1 MWRPMRRVGPPSHCL
16 PPVLTMLSFLL
27 EWSYFEISPGQVFQ
41 AVTFL
46 ITSEGCCALHGN
58 EALFVSAAALLSG
71 IPIRSCILQAN
82 AIWVVSKEFLREN
95 SSLITRLIQRKKTY
109 LALFLMLN
117 SYVYSGFNFSC
128 IKTTYEHKLLV
139 LNRHACLYYCV
150 HLFNWFKKRSWTK
163 FVTPT

>member
-1 MWRPMRRVGPPSHCL
+1 MRRVGPPSHCL

-71 IPIRSCILQAN
+71 IAIRPCILQAN

-95 SSLITRLIQRKKTY
+95 SSLITRLIQRKKN
-109 LALFLMLN
+109 LFSSVSNVKQL
-117 SYVYSGFNFSC
+117 C
-128 IKTTYEHKLLV
+128 LLW
-139 LNRHACLYYCV
+139 L
-150 HLFNWFKKRSWTK
+150 
-163 FVTPT
+163 